1 MMGLM
6 GKLFGNRPRPEELDD
21 GSIDAAIAD
30 TKEKP
35 LLLQFYS
42 DTCPPCRVMSGI
54 VRDLQSQLPDQI
66 RVAKANVAF
75 ASEHAGAYAI
85 QSVPTVLIFR
95 HGRMMNKITGLVPL
109 DQLQQRVKA
118 YL

>member
-6 GKLFGNRPRPEELDD
+6 SKLFGSRSRPEELDD

-30 TKEKP
+30 TDEKP

-42 DTCPPCRVMSGI
+42 DTCAPCRVMSG
-54 VRDLQSQLPDQI
+54 VMRDLQNQLPDQI
-66 RVAKANVAF
+66 RVAKANVAY
-75 ASEHAGAYAI
+75 ATEHAGSYAI
-85 QSVPTVLIFR
+85 RSVPTVMIFR
-95 HGRMMNKITGLVPL
+95 HGRMMNKITGLLPL
-109 DQLQQRVKA
+109 DQLHQRVKA